1 MKSLISIFFLL
12 FPCIL
17 WGQQSNRIKGSLV
30 DTCHN
35 PVKDASIVLMNQ
47 ADSSQITWVVCKE
60 HMFELEYKD
69 TGKPLLLHVSAI
81 GYAGKYIKI
90 DPTHLN
96 LGEIVMKPWTLNI
109 DEVTVSV
116 KKPIVHKVERG
127 RDQYMIPEWMGMQAY
142 DLSSLLSLVP
152 GLILNNKNIEIAGIG
167 KPVYILNGLN
177 PQMGELES
185 LNPRDIEKVTIVRMP
200 SGKFGPTTF
209 GIIYIE
215 TKKQWFDYMRVRL
228 KNQFKYTNITNN
240 ESSLSFNYKKNKLS
254 HYIGYSFSYEPLKY
268 DLRYGY
274 ETIIPKEDIHYNMF
288 TSTDM
293 YEKNKK
299 HVFIYSTKYQ
309 INTSSFIDLQ
319 YYFSMENILANNLV
333 HTAFSNEDQP
343 DLSSRTLTDM
353 KGHQHLANI
362 RYDNMFDER
371 KRLTFS

>member
-30 DTCHN
+30 DTCRN

-47 ADSSQITWVVCKE
+47 ADSSQITWIVCKE
-60 HMFELEYKD
+60 HMFELKYKD

-81 GYAGKYIKI
+81 GYAGKYIEI
-90 DPTHLN
+90 DPTHLD

-200 SGKFGPTTF
+200 SGKFGPTAV

-228 KNQFKYTNITNN
+228 KNKFKYTNVTNN
-240 ESSLSFNYKKNKLS
+240 
-254 HYIGYSFSYEPLKY
+254 
-268 DLRYGY
+268 
-274 ETIIPKEDIHYNMF
+274 
-288 TSTDM
+288 
-293 YEKNKK
+293 
-299 HVFIYSTKYQ
+299 
-309 INTSSFIDLQ
+309 
-319 YYFSMENILANNLV
+319 
-333 HTAFSNEDQP
+333 
-343 DLSSRTLTDM
+343 
-353 KGHQHLANI
+353 
-362 RYDNMFDER
+362 
-371 KRLTFS
+371 